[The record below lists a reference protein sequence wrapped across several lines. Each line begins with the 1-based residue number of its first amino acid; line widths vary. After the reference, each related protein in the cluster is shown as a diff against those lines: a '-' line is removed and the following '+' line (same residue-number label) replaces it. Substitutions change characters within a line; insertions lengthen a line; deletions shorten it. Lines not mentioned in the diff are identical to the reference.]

1 LLNNLNVL
9 RREERHLMQISLH
22 KYLVTSANKYIG
34 LTMEEM
40 SNENN
45 NVVVLAEKI
54 LC

>member
-1 LLNNLNVL
+1 
-9 RREERHLMQISLH
+9 MQILLH

-34 LTMEEM
+34 SIMEEM

-45 NVVVLAEKI
+45 NVIVLAEKI